1 MAGASASIRGITI
14 KLGGDASGLVKSF
27 NDVNKTVKSTEA
39 QLKDV
44 NKLLKLDPGN
54 TELLIQ
60 KQQILNKQYTET
72 AKKLEAANK
81 LRDALVADNVGGK
94 NEEKIRAVNREI
106 ESLNKELEKVQKN
119 ANGFSVLGEKV
130 QAFGDKLKT
139 AGTKIRDVG
148 NSMTMHLTVPL
159 VAVGAAAVKAAS
171 DYEENLNKV
180 DVAFGEN
187 ADVVKDWAKTATE
200 SFGLSESH
208 ALEATALFGDMATSM
223 GINQR
228 EAAKMSTQLA
238 GLAGDLA
245 SFKNISQDQAMNA
258 LKAVFTG
265 ETEALKNL
273 GIVMTQVNLEE
284 FAEKQGLV
292 YKEMSESEK
301 AVLRYN
307 YVLEKSKNAIGDYSR
322 TKGGTANTIKN
333 FREEL
338 DNLSV
343 AIGQH
348 LLPVITP
355 IIQNLTQM
363 VRAFGQLDPKVQEAI
378 VKAGLFV
385 AVAGPVV
392 SGIGNMVIGIGNL
405 VGLGGKAISFFT
417 GLSGGA
423 TVASAGMKTAAAA
436 ATSTAAT
443 TEAAGATMS
452 AAGATAS
459 SGFIATAAAA
469 TGLGGAAALAAASVG
484 AAAIQIKN
492 NWNLPTEAARTAGD
506 YFKSQLNQMSAE
518 AKLSATI
525 IKIAFNDFSNNARTA
540 VTNGMANV
548 KNAVSTGLSSA
559 QSAIN
564 TFGNSARNTMQTT
577 WNNISSRTSGAMTTI
592 KNAVSTGW
600 SSVQSTTSNV
610 VGSIKNSTTESW
622 NTLQSNISSAMSTA
636 KNNVATAWTNIQNAT
651 NDARTNVKNALSEMT
666 NKVQDFGGSVWTNLK
681 NNVSSAWSGITSTI
695 NTALTNIKNAIS
707 NTTLKFG
714 SVTIPTFSWSGKN
727 DSEKGTTAS
736 IKVGSSTV
744 KYASAMFGGAI
755 LKGATIFGAMGD
767 KLLQAGEVGSEV
779 VVGTNSLMN
788 MIARTQRVNS
798 NNQAV
803 VAGISAIYTLLLEYL
818 PESARQQQIVLDT
831 GKLVGALTP
840 SLNRQFGMMIRG

>member
-1 MAGASASIRGITI
+1 MAAGSAYIRGITI
-14 KLGGDASGLVKSF
+14 KLGGDSSDLVKSF
-27 NDVNKTVKSTEA
+27 KDVNSAVKTTERE
-39 QLKDV
+39 LKDV

-72 AKKLEAANK
+72 AQKLEAAKK
-81 LRDALVADNVGGK
+81 LRDALVADNAGGK

-106 ESLNKELEKVQKN
+106 ETLNKELENVKKN
-119 ANGFSVLGEKV
+119 ASGFSVLGEKV

-148 NSMTMHLTVPL
+148 NSMTMHLTLPL
-159 VAVGAAAVKAAS
+159 VAVGTAAVKAAS

-180 DVAFGEN
+180 DVAFGKS

-284 FAEKQGLV
+284 FAQKQGLV
-292 YKEMSESEK
+292 YNEMSESEK
-301 AVLRYN
+301 VVLRYN

-322 TKGGTANTIKN
+322 TSGGTANTLKT

-363 VRAFGQLDPKVQEAI
+363 VKAFGQLDPKVQEAI

-405 VGLGGKAISFFT
+405 VGLGGKAINFFT

-443 TEAAGATMS
+443 TEAAAAT
-452 AAGATAS
+452 T
-459 SGFIATAAAA
+459 TAAA
-469 TGLGGAAALAAASVG
+469 GGIGAAFSGIAAPLAFAVAGVTAATY
-484 AAAIQIKN
+484 QIVTH
-492 NWNLPTEAARTAGD
+492 WNELGETAKA
-506 YFKSQLNQMSAE
+506 FVQLNKAQFNLFVADCNLLAVKGRIAFTNFANSAKEKVNEGITAAKTTIQNGMSA
-518 AKLSATI
+518 
-525 IKIAFNDFSNNARTA
+525 
-540 VTNGMANV
+540 
-548 KNAVSTGLSSA
+548 A

-564 TFGNSARNTMQTT
+564 TFGNSARNTMQST
-577 WNNISSRTSGAMTTI
+577 WSNISSRISGAMTTI
-592 KNAVSTGW
+592 K
-600 SSVQSTTSNV
+600 
-610 VGSIKNSTTESW
+610 
-622 NTLQSNISSAMSTA
+622 SNISSGFSSAQSAVNNAMGQMQS
-636 KNNVATAWTNIQNAT
+636 NVIGSWNTIQ
-651 NDARTNVKNALSEMT
+651 S
-666 NKVQDFGGSVWTNLK
+666 
-681 NNVSSAWSGITSTI
+681 NVSSAIGTLKANMISAWTSSGGITNIIDSARGTI
-695 NTALTNIKNAIS
+695 DTAVGSMKKTFNDFSSGSNNPLAKLKDSVTSAFSSNSGGIVGIIKSALDEIAYKFSQTNWKI
-707 NTTLKFG
+707 G
-714 SVTIPTFSWSGKN
+714 SVTIPTFSWSGTN
-727 DSEKGTTAS
+727 NSEKGTTAS
-736 IKVGSSTV
+736 LTV
-744 KYASAMFGGAI
+744 KSKTVTSYASAMSGGAI
-755 LKGATIFGAMGD
+755 LDRPTIFGQLDGN
-767 KLLQAGEVGSEV
+767 LLRAGEAGKEV
-779 VVGTNSLMN
+779 VIGANSLSS
-788 MIARTQRVNS
+788 MIRQSATNTAL
-798 NNQAV
+798 NAD
-803 VAGISAIYTLLLEYL
+803 VANILGLLAQYL
-818 PESARQQQIVLDT
+818 PETANQNVVLDS
-831 GKLVGALTP
+831 GKLVGALSP
-840 SLNRQFGMMIRG
+840 ALNRQFGMMIRG

>member
-1 MAGASASIRGITI
+1 MAAGNAYIRGITI
-14 KLGGDASGLVKSF
+14 KLGGDSSDLVKSF
-27 NDVNKTVKSTEA
+27 KEVNTAVKTTERE
-39 QLKDV
+39 LKDV

-54 TELLIQ
+54 TQLLIQ

-72 AKKLEAANK
+72 AQKLEAAKK
-81 LRDALVADNVGGK
+81 LRDALVADNAGGK

-106 ESLNKELEKVQKN
+106 ETLNKELENVKKN
-119 ANGFSVLGEKV
+119 ASGFSVLGEKV

-159 VAVGAAAVKAAS
+159 VAVGTAAVKAAS

-180 DVAFGEN
+180 DVAFGKN

-223 GINQR
+223 GISTGQ
-228 EAAKMSTQLA
+228 AANMSTQLA

-284 FAEKQGLV
+284 FAEKQGKV

-301 AVLRYN
+301 VVLRYN

-322 TKGGTANTIKN
+322 TSDGTANTIKT

-343 AIGQH
+343 AVGQH

-355 IIQNLTQM
+355 VIRQM
-363 VRAFGQLDPKVQEAI
+363 TEMVKAFGQLDPKVQEAI
-378 VKAGLFV
+378 VKAGLFI

-405 VGLGGKAISFFT
+405 VGLGGKAINFFA
-417 GLSGGA
+417 GLGGGA

-443 TEAAGATMS
+443 TEAAAATTTAAASGIGAAFSGIAAPLAFAVAGVTAATYQITTHWNELGETAKAYVQLNKASVNLFVADCNLLATKGRIAFTNFANAAKEKVNEGITAAKTTIQNGMS
-452 AAGATAS
+452 AAQS
-459 SGFIATAAAA
+459 S
-469 TGLGGAAALAAASVG
+469 
-484 AAAIQIKN
+484 
-492 NWNLPTEAARTAGD
+492 
-506 YFKSQLNQMSAE
+506 
-518 AKLSATI
+518 
-525 IKIAFNDFSNNARTA
+525 
-540 VTNGMANV
+540 
-548 KNAVSTGLSSA
+548 
-559 QSAIN
+559 IN

-577 WNNISSRTSGAMTTI
+577 WSNISSRTSGAMTTI
-592 KNAVSTGW
+592 RSGISSGFSAAQSAASNAMNAMNNTLSNTWSAISSNTNDTMNTIRNNVSNAW
-600 SSVQSTTSNV
+600 SSITSTLNNTATTWREH
-610 VGSIKNSTTESW
+610 IST
-622 NTLQSNISSAMSTA
+622 
-636 KNNVATAWTNIQNAT
+636 
-651 NDARTNVKNALSEMT
+651 MT
-666 NKVQDFGGSVWTNLK
+666 KHASDFGGSVMNTLR
-681 NNVSSAWSGITSTI
+681 NNVSSAWSNITQTIGNALSGIQK
-695 NTALTNIKNAIS
+695 AVS

-714 SVTIPTFSWSGKN
+714 SVTIPTFSWTGKN

-736 IKVGSSTV
+736 IKVSSSTV
-744 KYASAMFGGAI
+744 KYASAMMGGTI

>member
-1 MAGASASIRGITI
+1 MAAGSAYIRGITI
-14 KLGGDASGLVKSF
+14 KLGGDSSDLVKSF
-27 NDVNKTVKSTEA
+27 KEVNSAVKTTERE
-39 QLKDV
+39 LKDV

-54 TELLIQ
+54 TELLTQ

-72 AKKLEAANK
+72 AQKLETAKK
-81 LRDALVADNVGGK
+81 LRDTLVADNAGGK
-94 NEEKIRAVNREI
+94 NEENIRAVNREI
-106 ESLNKELEKVQKN
+106 ETLNKELENVKKN

-148 NSMTMHLTVPL
+148 NSMTMHLTLPL
-159 VAVGAAAVKAAS
+159 VAVGTAAVKAAS

-180 DVAFGEN
+180 DVAFGKN

-223 GINQR
+223 GISTGQ
-228 EAAKMSTQLA
+228 AAKMSTQLA

-245 SFKNISQDQAMNA
+245 SFKNVSQDQAMNA

-284 FAEKQGLV
+284 FADRQGLV

-301 AVLRYN
+301 VMLRYN
-307 YVLEKSKNAIGDYSR
+307 YVLEKSRNAIGDYSR
-322 TKGGTANTIKN
+322 TSGGTANTLKT

-363 VRAFGQLDPKVQEAI
+363 VKAFGQLDPKVQEAI

-405 VGLGGKAISFFT
+405 VGLGGKAINFFT

-443 TEAAGATMS
+443 TEAAAT
-452 AAGATAS
+452 TT
-459 SGFIATAAAA
+459 TAAAS
-469 TGLGGAAALAAASVG
+469 GIGAAFSGIAAPLAFAVASVTV
-484 AAAIQIKN
+484 ATYQIITH
-492 NWNLPTEAARTAGD
+492 WNELGETTKA
-506 YFKSQLNQMSAE
+506 FVQLGKAQINLFVADCNMLAV
-518 AKLSATI
+518 KGR
-525 IKIAFNDFSNNARTA
+525 IAFTNFASAAKEKVNEGITTA
-540 VTNGMANV
+540 KTTIQNGMGA
-548 KNAVSTGLSSA
+548 A

-564 TFGNSARNTMQTT
+564 TFGNSARNSIQTT
-577 WNNISSRTSGAMTTI
+577 WSNISSRTSGAMATI

-600 SSVQSTTSNV
+600 SAVQSTTSNI
-610 VGSIKNSTTESW
+610 VGNIQSTTSSLW
-622 NTLQSNISSAMSTA
+622 NQLQSNISSAMSTT

-651 NDARTNVKNALSEMT
+651 SDARTAVKNALSEMT

-695 NTALTNIKNAIS
+695 NTALTNIKNSIA

-714 SVTIPTFSWSGKN
+714 SVTIPTFSWSGSN
-727 DSEKGTTAS
+727 NSEKGTTAN
-736 IKVGSSTV
+736 IKVSSKTV
-744 KYASAMFGGAI
+744 NYASAMFGGAI
-755 LKGATIFGAMGD
+755 LKGATIFGALGD